1 MKLSKLVDPQFQ
13 VALRKLASQ
22 EVPLKSAFK
31 LKGMIKQVNDALAK
45 YDEVRTDALKRYG
58 TKDDS
63 GELVLEENGKN
74 VKLSEENAQA
84 FVQELNDLLA
94 DDVEIGSLRISDLG
108 NNLSLS
114 TTELI
119 LLEDVILD

>member
-22 EVPLKSAFK
+22 EVPLRSAFK
-31 LKGMIKQVNDALAK
+31 LKGMIKQVNEALTK

-58 TKDDS
+58 DKDDD
-63 GELVLEENGKN
+63 GGLLLDEGGKN
-74 VKLSEENAQA
+74 VKLSENNAQA
-84 FVQELNDLLA
+84 FVKELNDLLN
-94 DDVEIGSLRISDLG
+94 DEVDIGSLKISDLG
-108 NNLSLS
+108 DNLSLS

-119 LLEDVILD
+119 LLEDIILD

>member
-22 EVPLKSAFK
+22 DVPLRSAFK
-31 LKGMIKQVNDALAK
+31 LKGMIKQVNEALAK
-45 YDEVRTDALKRYG
+45 YDEVRTEALKRYG
-58 TKDDS
+58 DKDDN
-63 GELVLEENGKN
+63 GELVLEQGGKN
-74 VKLSEENAQA
+74 VKLSEESAQA
-84 FVQELNDLLA
+84 FVEELNNLLN
-94 DDVEIGSLRISDLG
+94 DEIEVGSVKISDLG

-119 LLEDVILD
+119 LLEDVIVD